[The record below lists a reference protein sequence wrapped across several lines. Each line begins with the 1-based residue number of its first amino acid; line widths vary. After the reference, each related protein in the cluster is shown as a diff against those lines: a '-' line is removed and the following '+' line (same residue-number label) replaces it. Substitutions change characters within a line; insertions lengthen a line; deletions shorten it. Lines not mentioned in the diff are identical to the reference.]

1 MTRCDH
7 TTSPSG
13 EKLIANRPNI
23 SGQAFNASE
32 FHRISETTALVRLLL
47 ELLEEARSAM
57 KCASRGRPDMTKRV
71 RIVAGL
77 AVFATRAPECEH
89 CRRPRRSS
97 RFSRRRHA
105 VASIGNSRT
114 LACGKPTTVTR
125 PAEAPARV
133 AAVCEE

>member
-23 SGQAFNASE
+23 SGQAFNASK

-77 AVFATRAPECEH
+77 AVSLLVLP
-89 CRRPRRSS
+89 S
-97 RFSRRRHA
+97 
-105 VASIGNSRT
+105 ASTAGDRDDQADSLGGVT
-114 LACGKPTTVTR
+114 L
-125 PAEAPARV
+125 
-133 AAVCEE
+133 